1 MYDAV
6 VFDNDGVLLEL
17 TELEPHY
24 DGAREAFAAV
34 GIEEPADSDVEA
46 MSIGVTP
53 AKLDDV
59 CQRYD
64 LDPATFWRERDRAIA
79 QRQHEEMRA
88 GRKRPYD
95 DINHL
100 DALECPLGVVSS
112 NQDATV
118 DFAFEHFGLDHHFE
132 TVYGRPPTVESL
144 HRKKPEPYYLERALS
159 DLGTREALYVGDSET
174 DVEAAHAAGIDSAFV
189 RRPHRDDTELS
200 VSPDYEITGLDEVVD
215 LTTAGRASDD

>member
-24 DGAREAFAAV
+24 EGAREAFAAV
-34 GIEEPADSDVEA
+34 GVDDPAETDVEA
-46 MSIGVTP
+46 MGIGVTP
-53 AKLDDV
+53 GKLESV
-59 CQRYD
+59 CQRYN

-88 GRKRPYD
+88 GRKCPYD
-95 DINHL
+95 DVHHL
-100 DALECPLGVVSS
+100 DALDCSLGVVSS

-118 DFAFEHFGLDHHFE
+118 EFAFEHFDLDRHFE

-144 HRKKPEPYYLERALS
+144 HRKKPEPYYLEQALS
-159 DLGTREALYVGDSET
+159 DLGTRETLYVGDSET
-174 DVEAAHAAGIDSAFV
+174 DIQAAHAAGIDAAFI
-189 RRPHRDDTELS
+189 RRPHRADTELS
-200 VSPDYEITGLDEVVD
+200 VTPDYEIDGLADVVEIAD
-215 LTTAGRASDD
+215 GMSASD

>member
-17 TELEPHY
+17 TALEPHY
-24 DGAREAFAAV
+24 EGAREAFAAV
-34 GIEEPADSDVEA
+34 GVDDPAETDVEA
-46 MSIGVTP
+46 MGIGVTP
-53 AKLDDV
+53 ESLRDV
-59 CQRYD
+59 CERYD

-95 DINHL
+95 DVHRL

-112 NQDATV
+112 NQDATIE
-118 DFAFEHFGLDHHFE
+118 FAFEHFGLDRHFE

-144 HRKKPEPYYLERALS
+144 HRKKPEPYYLEQALS

-189 RRPHRDDTELS
+189 RRPHRRETTLS
-200 VSPDYEITGLDEVVD
+200 VTPDYEVDGLAGVVD
-215 LTTAGRASDD
+215 IAGSASVSD

>member
-1 MYDAV
+1 MYDAI

-17 TELEPHY
+17 TEMEPHY
-24 DGAREAFAAV
+24 EGARNAFAAV
-34 GIEEPADSDVEA
+34 GVEDPADADVET
-46 MSIGVTP
+46 MSLGVTP
-53 AKLDDV
+53 EKLQAV

-64 LDPATFWRERDRAIA
+64 LDPDTFWRERDRAIA
-79 QRQHEEMRA
+79 QRQHGEMRA

-95 DINHL
+95 DIHHL

-112 NQDATV
+112 NQNDTV
-118 DFAFEHFGLDHHFE
+118 DFAFEHFDLHRHFE

-174 DVEAAHAAGIDSAFV
+174 DVEAAHAAGIDSAFI
-189 RRPHRDDTELS
+189 RRPHRADTELS
-200 VSPDYEITGLDEVVD
+200 VVPDYEIATLGDVVD
-215 LTTAGRASDD
+215 LTSGGRASD

>member
-24 DGAREAFAAV
+24 EGAREAFAAV
-34 GIEEPADSDVEA
+34 GVDDPADSDVEA
-46 MSIGVTP
+46 MGIGVTP
-53 AKLDDV
+53 EKLHTV
-59 CQRYD
+59 CQRYE

-95 DINHL
+95 DIHHL
-100 DALECPLGVVSS
+100 DSLACPLGVVSS

-118 DFAFEHFGLDHHFE
+118 DFAFEHFGLDRHFD

-144 HRKKPEPYYLERALS
+144 HRKKPEPYYLERALA
-159 DLGTREALYVGDSET
+159 DLGAREALYVGDSET
-174 DVEAAHAAGIDSAFV
+174 DVEAAHAAGIDSAFI
-189 RRPHRDDTELS
+189 RRPHRADLDLS
-200 VSPDYEITGLDEVVD
+200 VVPDHELTDLGDVVD
-215 LTTAGRASDD
+215 LVDRQRASD